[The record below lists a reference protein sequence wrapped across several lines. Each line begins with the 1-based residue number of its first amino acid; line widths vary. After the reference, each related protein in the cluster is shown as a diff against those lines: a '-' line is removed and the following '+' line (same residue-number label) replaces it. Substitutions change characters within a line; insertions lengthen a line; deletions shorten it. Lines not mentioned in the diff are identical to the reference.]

1 MSLADLMFERDLND
15 TQLSRLSG
23 VSRTAI
29 QRYRT
34 GERSTV
40 TMQLGTAVKLAEAL
54 GCEPVDLLP

>member
-1 MSLADLMFERDLND
+1 MFERDLND
-15 TQLSRLSG
+15 TQLAHLSG

>member
-1 MSLADLMFERDLND
+1 MFERDLND
-15 TQLSRLSG
+15 TQLARLSG

-40 TMQLGTAVKLAEAL
+40 TMQLGTAVKLSEAL